1 MPDQVFN
8 SFRTPVFSD
17 QIPGRTVMANNRE
30 FLFFSGTSYLA
41 INSNPDFLA
50 RLKEGLDR
58 YGTNYSNSRNGNLQ
72 LRIFSEAEAYLAEY
86 TGAEAAMTVS
96 SGYLAGQLAV
106 RSFENTGEYI
116 YAPDTHPAVWIQ
128 NQNPSGLDFK
138 SWVEELCNSLPKHTS
153 NEIVIVCNSIDPL
166 KSVHYDFSWVKELPE
181 NKSITLIIDD
191 SHGMGITGLNGSGIY
206 RTANQNPA
214 LKLIVVSSFG
224 KAMGIPGGFILS
236 DSDTID
242 QIRKSPFFTASSPV
256 IPAYLHAFLHSG
268 PIYEKARKALFK
280 NIRQF
285 AASVVDLKIFN
296 SIPGYPVFY
305 TPENGLYEFLLN
317 RGIIISCFA
326 YPGPEDGLITR
337 IVINSRHT
345 EADLIQLRDLIQEYV
360 RNEVEGSS

>member
-1 MPDQVFN
+1 M
-8 SFRTPVFSD
+8 
-17 QIPGRTVMANNRE
+17 
-30 FLFFSGTSYLA
+30 
-41 INSNPDFLA
+41 
-50 RLKEGLDR
+50 
-58 YGTNYSNSRNGNLQ
+58 
-72 LRIFSEAEAYLAEY
+72 
-86 TGAEAAMTVS
+86 
-96 SGYLAGQLAV
+96 
-106 RSFENTGEYI
+106 
-116 YAPDTHPAVWIQ
+116 
-128 NQNPSGLDFK
+128 
-138 SWVEELCNSLPKHTS
+138 
-153 NEIVIVCNSIDPL
+153 
-166 KSVHYDFSWVKELPE
+166 HYDFSWVKELPE

-224 KAMGIPGGFILS
+224 KAMGIPGGLILS

-242 QIRKSPFFTASSPV
+242 RIRKSPFFTASSPV
-256 IPAYLHAFLHSG
+256 IPAYLHAFMHSG
-268 PIYEKARKALFK
+268 AIYEKARKALFK

-285 AASVVDLKIFN
+285 EASVEDLKIFK

-345 EADLIQLRDLIQEYV
+345 EADLIQLRDLIHEYV